1 MNGLAGKKIGVAAVR
16 AAKEISLLIEKQS
29 GTPVILPIQGRQRL
43 NEDISSQNITDFLAE
58 SFDWAIFTTGIGA
71 RTLTDSA
78 ESIGLQSRYIDKLK
92 ETNLAVRGSKTMK
105 WIKEHGLEPVH
116 VSEDGTMNNLLAAL
130 AEEYEGKS
138 PQRIFLQAYDQD
150 DDKLK
155 SILEEKGH
163 SVYLSR
169 PYSYEKPDSLVVD
182 QLKQSIIAQSL
193 DAIVFTSKTQVRNIF
208 ADTGQS
214 QELVNAFN
222 DRVLAVAVGKV
233 TAQELES
240 NGINQVLQPEHQK
253 MGAMI
258 VAIDHHYRQQQI
270 LQ

>member
-1 MNGLAGKKIGVAAVR
+1 
-16 AAKEISLLIEKQS
+16 
-29 GTPVILPIQGRQRL
+29 
-43 NEDISSQNITDFLAE
+43 
-58 SFDWAIFTTGIGA
+58 
-71 RTLTDSA
+71 DSA
-78 ESIGLQSRYIDKLK
+78 ENIGLQSRYLDKLK
-92 ETNLAVRGSKTMK
+92 ETKLAVRGSKTMK

-208 ADTGQS
+208 ADTEQS

-222 DRVLAVAVGKV
+222 
-233 TAQELES
+233 
-240 NGINQVLQPEHQK
+240 
-253 MGAMI
+253 
-258 VAIDHHYRQQQI
+258 
-270 LQ
+270 

>member
-43 NEDISSQNITDFLAE
+43 NEDISAQNISDFLAKP
-58 SFDWAIFTTGIGA
+58 FDWAIFTTGIGA

-78 ESIGLQSRYIDKLK
+78 EGIDLHVPYINKLNTTK
-92 ETNLAVRGSKTMK
+92 LAVRGSKTMK
-105 WIKEHGLEPVH
+105 WIKEHDLEPIH
-116 VSEDGTMNNLLAAL
+116 VSEDGTMDNLLTAL
-130 AEEYEGKS
+130 AEEYRGKS
-138 PQRIFLQAYDQD
+138 PQQIFLQAYDQD

-155 SILEEKGH
+155 SILEENGH
-163 SVYLSR
+163 TVYLSR
-169 PYSYEKPDSLVVD
+169 PYSYEKPDPLVVD
-182 QLKQSIIAQSL
+182 RLKQSIIEQSL

-208 ADTGQS
+208 ADPDQS
-214 QELVNAFN
+214 AQLIEAFN

-233 TAQELES
+233 TAKELES
-240 NGINQVLQPEHQK
+240 NGIKQVLQPEHQK

-258 VAIDHHYRQQQI
+258 VAIDHHYRKQNV
-270 LQ
+270 

>member
-43 NEDISSQNITDFLAE
+43 NEDISAQNITDFLAE

-92 ETNLAVRGSKTMK
+92 ETKLAVRGSKTMK
-105 WIKEHGLEPVH
+105 WIKEYGLEPIH
-116 VSEDGTMNNLLAAL
+116 VSADGTMDNLLAAL
-130 AEEYEGKS
+130 DEEYKGKS

-155 SILEEKGH
+155 SILEENGH
-163 SVYLSR
+163 TVYLSR
-169 PYSYEKPDSLVVD
+169 PYSYEKPDALVVE
-182 QLKQSIIAQSL
+182 QLKQSIIEQSL

-208 ADTGQS
+208 TDPDQS
-214 QELVNAFN
+214 KQLIEAFN
-222 DRVLAVAVGKV
+222 DQVLAVAVGKV
-233 TAQELES
+233 TAKELES
-240 NGINQVLQPEHQK
+240 NGIKQVLQPEHQK

-258 VAIDHHYRQQQI
+258 VAIDHHYREQPV
-270 LQ
+270 

>member
-16 AAKEISLLIEKQS
+16 AAKEISVLIEKQS

-43 NEDISSQNITDFLAE
+43 NEDISAQNITDFLAE
-58 SFDWAIFTTGIGA
+58 DFDWAIFTTGIGA

-78 ESIGLQSRYIDKLK
+78 EGIGLQSRYIDKLK
-92 ETNLAVRGSKTMK
+92 DTQLAVRGSKTMK
-105 WIKEHGLEPVH
+105 WIKEHGLEPLH
-116 VSEDGTMNNLLAAL
+116 VAEDGTMANLLAAL
-130 AEEYEGKS
+130 AEEYKGKS

-155 SILEEKGH
+155 SLLEEDGH

-182 QLKQSIIAQSL
+182 QLKQSIIEQSL
-193 DAIVFTSKTQVRNIF
+193 DAIVFTSKTQVKNIF
-208 ADTGQS
+208 AV
-214 QELVNAFN
+214 QEQQAQLVESFN
-222 DRVLAVAVGKV
+222 DQVLAVAVGKV

-240 NGINQVLQPEHQK
+240 HGIVHVLQPEHQK

-258 VAIDHHYRQQQI
+258 VAMDRHYREQEA
-270 LQ
+270 

>member
-1 MNGLAGKKIGVAAVR
+1 TA
-16 AAKEISLLIEKQS
+16 
-29 GTPVILPIQGRQRL
+29 LPTRR
-43 NEDISSQNITDFLAE
+43 SSDL
-58 SFDWAIFTTGIGA
+58 
-71 RTLTDSA
+71 
-78 ESIGLQSRYIDKLK
+78 
-92 ETNLAVRGSKTMK
+92 
-105 WIKEHGLEPVH
+105 
-116 VSEDGTMNNLLAAL
+116 
-130 AEEYEGKS
+130 
-138 PQRIFLQAYDQD
+138 
-150 DDKLK
+150 
-155 SILEEKGH
+155 
-163 SVYLSR
+163 
-169 PYSYEKPDSLVVD
+169 SLVVD
-182 QLKQSIIAQSL
+182 QLKQSILAQSL